1 MPLRPL
7 LHPLHPWLAT
17 VVLALGCMASP
28 ASAVIVEWVTV
39 GNPGNAGDLPATNC
53 WTADCGSVAYS
64 YRISQYEVTNG
75 QYAEFLNAKAAADPL
90 ALYNASM
97 DSDAQGGIV
106 RSGVSGGY
114 SYSVKAGFDDKP
126 VNFVS
131 FYDALRFTNWMNNG
145 QGGGDTETGAYTLL
159 GGGALP
165 SNGSQV
171 TRAVGATIFLPSE
184 HEWYKAAYYD
194 GATGMFFD
202 YPAGS
207 NAQTACAAPTAA
219 SNSGNCVSSGVTDVG
234 AYPGSPSPYGT
245 FDQGGNV
252 YEWNEQIVPG
262 SLRGMRGGSW
272 NFFNNASAASF
283 AAGMRSST
291 GGLAQRSDLGFRI
304 ATVVPE
310 PGSTLLM
317 LTGLAGLVAW
327 RFAGRRS
334 RP

>member
-145 QGGGDTETGAYTLL
+145 QGGGDTETGAYH
-159 GGGALP
+159 A
-165 SNGSQV
+165 
-171 TRAVGATIFLPSE
+171 R
-184 HEWYKAAYYD
+184 
-194 GATGMFFD
+194 
-202 YPAGS
+202 
-207 NAQTACAAPTAA
+207 
-219 SNSGNCVSSGVTDVG
+219 
-234 AYPGSPSPYGT
+234 
-245 FDQGGNV
+245 
-252 YEWNEQIVPG
+252 
-262 SLRGMRGGSW
+262 RGC
-272 NFFNNASAASF
+272 
-283 AAGMRSST
+283 
-291 GGLAQRSDLGFRI
+291 LA
-304 ATVVPE
+304 
-310 PGSTLLM
+310 
-317 LTGLAGLVAW
+317 
-327 RFAGRRS
+327 
-334 RP
+334 